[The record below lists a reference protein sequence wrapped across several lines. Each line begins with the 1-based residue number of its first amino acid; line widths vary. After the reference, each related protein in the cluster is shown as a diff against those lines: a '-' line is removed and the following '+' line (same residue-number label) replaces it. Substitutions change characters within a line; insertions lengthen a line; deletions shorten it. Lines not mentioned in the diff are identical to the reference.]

1 MEVMAAVK
9 SGTLLHALRVQLK
22 RRVSALRGG
31 DYNKGFPLFPLLW
44 ATQKRGPQVGK
55 KLKHEKLEET
65 KHGLFRNCFLG
76 APECTRNWEKSPI

>member
-31 DYNKGFPLFPLLW
+31 DYNEVPQ
-44 ATQKRGPQVGK
+44 AIQKKSRPSTSTYPEGPD
-55 KLKHEKLEET
+55 LEV
-65 KHGLFRNCFLG
+65 FRFWH
-76 APECTRNWEKSPI
+76 ASTTHP